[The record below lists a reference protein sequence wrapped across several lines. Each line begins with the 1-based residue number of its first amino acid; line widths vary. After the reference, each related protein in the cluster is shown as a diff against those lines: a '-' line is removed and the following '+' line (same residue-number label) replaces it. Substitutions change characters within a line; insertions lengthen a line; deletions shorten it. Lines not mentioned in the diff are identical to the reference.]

1 MFLCFFTTQLGWY
14 ALCAPSGANI
24 RLLALVLLSD
34 VLPEPARRPEDREE
48 RRNRHGNMSLK
59 YGETYDDNMMIIP
72 FP

>member
-1 MFLCFFTTQLGWY
+1 MI
-14 ALCAPSGANI
+14 ALSTIRAPSGANI

-34 VLPEPARRPEDREE
+34 VLPEPARRKEDRED